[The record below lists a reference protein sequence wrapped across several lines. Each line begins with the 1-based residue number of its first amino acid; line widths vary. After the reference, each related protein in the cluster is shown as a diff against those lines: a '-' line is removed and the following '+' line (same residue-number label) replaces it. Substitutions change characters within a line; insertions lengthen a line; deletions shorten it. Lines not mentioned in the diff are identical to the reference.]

1 MKRSNKI
8 KKSIRKEVFKI
19 KGSFRKNKGKS
30 LIELMTA
37 LFIFVLVTLL
47 INNIYSNTM
56 NHYFVSRKLDNSQ
69 ISLYEAL
76 MHIDYYVNFYGENHY
91 IQDERLYVEAKNGKR
106 QNYFY
111 LFNSEL
117 RVAYKNESGNGY
129 TSQPLLYGVEKFN
142 LSENEKVIFVEIVT
156 EGGATMRKAMGRI

>member
-1 MKRSNKI
+1 MKRNNRI
-8 KKSIRKEVFKI
+8 KKKIRKDGLVRKEA
-19 KGSFRKNKGKS
+19 FRKNKGKS

-47 INNIYSNTM
+47 ITNIYGNTM

-69 ISLYEAL
+69 ISLCEAL
-76 MHIDYYVNFYGENHY
+76 MYIDYYVNFYGENHY
-91 IQDERLYVEAKNGKR
+91 IDKERLYIEAKDGER
-106 QNYFY
+106 TNYFY

-117 RVAYKNESGNGY
+117 RIDYKNDRGNGY
-129 TSQPLLYGVEKFN
+129 TPQPLLYGVEEFN

-156 EGGATMRKAMGRI
+156 KGGATMRKAIGRI